1 MNKEEFIS
9 ELKNIGIEISDK
21 EIKMLDRYYEL
32 LKEWNEKINLTS
44 IIDYED
50 VYLKHF
56 YDSLTLYRD
65 IDLNEN
71 LSLCDIGTG
80 AGFPGLVLK
89 IVFPNL
95 KVTLVDSLLKRINF
109 LNIVISELNLKDIY
123 TYHARCEDFL
133 LNHVNSFDIVTS
145 RAVSNLNLLSK
156 MCLPLVKKEGYF
168 IPMKAKC
175 DEELES
181 SKDTINKLHG
191 EIIKID
197 KFILPKEESTR
208 TILKI
213 KKIKET
219 NENSLKKI
227 RKDITFKK

>member
-9 ELKNIGIEISDK
+9 ELKNIGIEISEK

-32 LKEWNEKINLTS
+32 LKKKKKKINLTS

-181 SKDTINKLHG
+181 SKETINKLHG

-227 RKDITFKK
+227 KKDIILKK